1 MTVYLPDLGSNEA
14 NKELDDLILE
24 TTRRLSHLLQITE
37 RS

>member
-1 MTVYLPDLGSNEA
+1 MLYLPDLGSDEA

-24 TTRRLSHLLQITE
+24 TARRLSHLLQISE